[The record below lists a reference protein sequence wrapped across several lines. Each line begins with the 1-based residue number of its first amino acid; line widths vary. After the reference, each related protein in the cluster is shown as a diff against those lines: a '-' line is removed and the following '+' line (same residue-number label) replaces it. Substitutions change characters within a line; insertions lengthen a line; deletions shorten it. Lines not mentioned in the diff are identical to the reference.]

1 MKFPAT
7 YTTVTA
13 AVGGLLPAPALA
25 HWGHLGELAGHGHLV
40 AVGLG
45 AVAVAGLAGLA
56 IWGRGTDQ
64 PEDEAVDTADN
75 DDSRIDEGSSSHA

>member
-1 MKFPAT
+1 MKLPAT
-7 YTTVTA
+7 FTTVTA
-13 AVGGLLPAPALA
+13 AVGSLLPVPALA

-56 IWGRGTDQ
+56 VWGRGNDQ
-64 PEDEAVDTADN
+64 PEDEAVDAADS
-75 DDSRIDEGSSSHA
+75 DDSLIDEGSSSHA

>member
-1 MKFPAT
+1 MKLPAT
-7 YTTVTA
+7 FMTMTA
-13 AVGGLLPAPALA
+13 AVGSLLPVPALA

-56 IWGRGTDQ
+56 VWGRRQDQ
-64 PEDEAVDTADN
+64 PEDEAVDAADS
-75 DDSRIDEGSSSHA
+75 DDSLIDEGSSSHA

>member
-1 MKFPAT
+1 MKLPAT
-7 YTTVTA
+7 FMTMTA
-13 AVGGLLPAPALA
+13 AVGSLLPVPALA

-56 IWGRGTDQ
+56 IWGRRQDQ
-64 PEDEAVDTADN
+64 PEDEAVDAADS
-75 DDSRIDEGSSSHA
+75 DDSLIDEGSSSHA

>member
-1 MKFPAT
+1 MKLPAT
-7 YTTVTA
+7 FMTMTA
-13 AVGGLLPAPALA
+13 AVGSLLPVPALA

-56 IWGRGTDQ
+56 IWGRRQDQ
-64 PEDEAVDTADN
+64 PEDEAVDAADSH
-75 DDSRIDEGSSSHA
+75 DSLIDEGSSSHA

>member
-1 MKFPAT
+1 MNFSAT

-13 AVGGLLPAPALA
+13 AVGSLLPVPALA

-45 AVAVAGLAGLA
+45 AVVVAGLAGLA
-56 IWGRGTDQ
+56 IWGRGNDQ
-64 PEDEAVDTADN
+64 PEDEAVDATDK
-75 DDSRIDEGSSSHA
+75 DDSLIEEGSSSHA